1 MINVLIVN
9 FTHSKAKEVTDQLY
23 PHIPTDLL
31 YHAASLNDYKY
42 NFAVWNEQLSNY
54 KDLEKK
60 MKAIQP
66 LHYVFVKHLPHNVD
80 EVLAFVKRIKNDE
93 TYAKTSVITIGK
105 QSDVEI
111 KNYIEAGVE
120 FCLFDEQSASAGLF
134 ISQLNVPFNPF
145 LDDISGLAF
154 KNYFGDVRK
163 NELLPHP
170 FKMKAVG
177 EVLKHFNL
185 KEYTN
190 KWQYSYK
197 KHGFPFLQLHLPH
210 HSLAYSLQLFEKA
223 LFKEGISKIYIE
235 STESNLPEIV
245 SELQEFKGSI
255 ALDIYTNY
263 DSLSKIEIKD
273 YHWNAISNIWIN
285 VSVSTSVRWFKITQ
299 LKRQLREKG
308 VGNVG
313 LCFTE
318 IDRFSSL
325 KNAVSE
331 FRKSELKY
339 FFDDKHL
346 PKWKKIDKAR
356 VSLLFKYPFLTKSR

>member
-1 MINVLIVN
+1 MINVLFVN
-9 FTHSKAKEVTDQLY
+9 FTHSKAKEAKDQLY

-42 NFAVWNEQLSNY
+42 NFVVWNEQLSNY
-54 KDLEKK
+54 KILEQKLK
-60 MKAIQP
+60 TFQP
-66 LHYVFVKHLPHNVD
+66 INYVFIKHLSHNVE
-80 EVLAFVKRIKNDE
+80 EVLAFVNRLKGDSIF
-93 TYAKTSVITIGK
+93 AKTSIITIGK
-105 QSDVEI
+105 QSDLEI
-111 KNYIEAGVE
+111 KNYIDAGVE

-177 EVLKHFNL
+177 EVLSLFGL

-210 HSLAYSLQLFEKA
+210 HSLAYSFQLFEKA
-223 LFKEGISKIYIE
+223 LQKEGINRVYLEATAS
-235 STESNLPEIV
+235 SLPQMV
-245 SELQEFKGSI
+245 SELQELNLTMQ
-255 ALDIYTNY
+255 LDIYTSFDALNQ
-263 DSLSKIEIKD
+263 IEIKD
-273 YHWNAISNIWIN
+273 YQWNNISNIWVN
-285 VSVSTSVRWFKITQ
+285 VPISTSVSWVKIAQ
-299 LKRQLREKG
+299 LKRNLREKG

-318 IDRFSSL
+318 IDPFSSL
-325 KNAVSE
+325 KKAVDE

-346 PKWKKIDKAR
+346 PKWKKIEKAR
-356 VSLLFKYPFLTKSR
+356 VALLFKYPFLTKSR